1 MTNRRKK
8 SMRLPDEFEAQGEI
22 NIIPMI
28 DVIFSILAFFI
39 ISSLY
44 LSRSDGLSVN
54 LPSAQTTES
63 KPNPQ
68 LILTVK
74 QTGELFLDGQAILLK
89 DLETNILA
97 KAKNNVN
104 SLVVIKADEQVNHG
118 LVVQVMD
125 GVRQIKGVSLA
136 IAATPKN

>member
-1 MTNRRKK
+1 
-8 SMRLPDEFEAQGEI
+8 MRLPDELEGQGEI

-44 LSRSDGLSVN
+44 LTRSDGLSVS
-54 LPSAQTTES
+54 LPSAQTTQS

-68 LILTVK
+68 FILTIK
-74 QTGELFLDGQAILLK
+74 QSGELFLDGQAIPLTNLK
-89 DLETNILA
+89 PSILA
-97 KAKNNVN
+97 KTKNNAKN
-104 SLVVIKADEQVNHG
+104 LVVIKADEQVNHG

-125 GVRQIKGVSLA
+125 GVRQIEGVTLA
-136 IAATPKN
+136 IAATPQN

>member
-1 MTNRRKK
+1 
-8 SMRLPDEFEAQGEI
+8 MRLPDEAESQGEI

-68 LILTVK
+68 FILTVK
-74 QTGELFLDGQAILLK
+74 QSGELFLDGRSIPIENLGTSIL
-89 DLETNILA
+89 T
-97 KAKNNVN
+97 KAKSNAN
-104 SLVVIKADEQVNHG
+104 SLVVIKADEQANHG

-125 GVRQIKGVSLA
+125 EVRQIKGVSLA
-136 IAATPKN
+136 IATTPKN

>member
-1 MTNRRKK
+1 
-8 SMRLPDEFEAQGEI
+8 MRLPDEFEAQGEI

-44 LSRSDGLSVN
+44 LSRSDGFSVI
-54 LPSAQTTES
+54 LPSAQTTVS

>member
-1 MTNRRKK
+1 
-8 SMRLPDEFEAQGEI
+8 MRLPDEFEAQGEI

-63 KPNPQ
+63 
-68 LILTVK
+68 
-74 QTGELFLDGQAILLK
+74 GFGS
-89 DLETNILA
+89 TNC
-97 KAKNNVN
+97 
-104 SLVVIKADEQVNHG
+104 D
-118 LVVQVMD
+118 
-125 GVRQIKGVSLA
+125 
-136 IAATPKN
+136 

>member
-1 MTNRRKK
+1 
-8 SMRLPDEFEAQGEI
+8 
-22 NIIPMI
+22 
-28 DVIFSILAFFI
+28 VIFSILAFFI

-68 LILTVK
+68 FILTVK
-74 QTGELFLDGQAILLK
+74 QTGELFLDGQAIPLK